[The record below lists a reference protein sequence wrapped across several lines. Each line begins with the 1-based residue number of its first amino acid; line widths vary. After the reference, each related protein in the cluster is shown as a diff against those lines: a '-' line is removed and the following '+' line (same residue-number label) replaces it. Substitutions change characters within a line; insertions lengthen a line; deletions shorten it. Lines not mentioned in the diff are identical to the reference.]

1 MNENRGNNGNHSN
14 KRTATMELLLKTSF
28 LKPRRARETIRTQRA
43 SRRRK
48 QKQNHMQ
55 KTLNNNQKQRKTHA
69 TLSVN
74 TLEKKERKK
83 KKPTIKIQKR
93 NKTPGKKRQENAG
106 NSEYSENAMR
116 KHWQQIKQKESL
128 EKKRNM

>member
-1 MNENRGNNGNHSN
+1 M
-14 KRTATMELLLKTSF
+14 KRAYYAFGKHF
-28 LKPRRARETIRTQRA
+28 G
-43 SRRRK
+43 
-48 QKQNHMQ
+48 
-55 KTLNNNQKQRKTHA
+55 
-69 TLSVN
+69 
-74 TLEKKERKK
+74 KERKK

-128 EKKRNM
+128 EKTETCENNIKLMKEKEKNNNTQVYKLT